1 MQRSLDMFHA
11 LDGRSKVALSDQA
24 NKLERS
30 FFDGGRKEALLIA
43 MTTLDTAK
51 IEEELATLTKEL
63 GGGSVGGGSEDDE
76 WAATDEFIHGQYY
89 ELAALILMAERILCE
104 NCCNPFKAPLD
115 RAVIQRLTGEFA
127 NNANLNFDV
136 LTALMPSNVGV
147 QMMGATKESSEDE
160 SKRGSFS
167 VMAMTRMIE
176 SVVQHPKVKKELVMP
191 TMLRVVPESEIES
204 EVVPAADISKS
215 TGAAFKPEKRLSKL
229 DAKPLKGPEATTTAF
244 VPTEPK
250 TETTDAHNPKAAT
263 TTAPMEAQKTRSLTE
278 EEKVYLEI
286 ERVRRILFKMD
297 IKELMEI
304 RGYPNPPAGLEPLLK
319 CNLVLLGHS
328 EATLKSWADIKKK
341 IQKAGSYKIED
352 GTG

>member
-1 MQRSLDMFHA
+1 
-11 LDGRSKVALSDQA
+11 
-24 NKLERS
+24 
-30 FFDGGRKEALLIA
+30 
-43 MTTLDTAK
+43 
-51 IEEELATLTKEL
+51 
-63 GGGSVGGGSEDDE
+63 
-76 WAATDEFIHGQYY
+76 
-89 ELAALILMAERILCE
+89 
-104 NCCNPFKAPLD
+104 
-115 RAVIQRLTGEFA
+115 VIQRLTGEFA

-263 TTAPMEAQKTRSLTE
+263 TTVPMEAQKTRSLTE

-341 IQKAGSYKIED
+341 IQKAAEWRDAMLNFKTETLAKPTVDIAQKHLSPLSDAGLRRLSRASIVVYDWCNVIMKEFELYQKIKKK
-352 GTG
+352 